1 MATLSVMMK
10 PASGSCDL
18 RCRYCFY
25 ADESRNRETENYGQM
40 SEQTLEQ
47 VVKKTLQYATDG
59 CTFGF
64 QGGEPTLRGLEFFR
78 RFVALEKKHNH
89 RGVPVERAI
98 QTNGI
103 HLTQEWATFFR
114 RNHFLVG
121 LSLDGGE
128 AIHDRNRVDAGGQ
141 GTFRRVMNAVELLR
155 SNEVDFNILCVVTEQ
170 NAPHIEEIYRF
181 FMEQGLVYQQYIA
194 CLDPLGSQRGSQPYS
209 LTPQTYGDFL
219 IRLFDL
225 WFADRMA
232 GKFVFN
238 RYFEN
243 LAGLMLGRPN
253 ELCGMGA
260 CAPQLVVEADGSAYP
275 CDFYMLDDYRLGSF
289 QTDTV
294 PDMAQVWNR
303 SAFAREATMGLEACR
318 SCPYGGLCRGG
329 CRRDR
334 QGVDLHRV
342 GRNYFCPAYRRF
354 FAHAI
359 PRLQLM
365 LSMQRG

>member
-181 FMEQGLVYQQYIA
+181 FMEQGLVYQQYI
-194 CLDPLGSQRGSQPYS
+194 SSTS
-209 LTPQTYGDFL
+209 
-219 IRLFDL
+219 
-225 WFADRMA
+225 
-232 GKFVFN
+232 
-238 RYFEN
+238 
-243 LAGLMLGRPN
+243 
-253 ELCGMGA
+253 
-260 CAPQLVVEADGSAYP
+260 CA
-275 CDFYMLDDYRLGSF
+275 
-289 QTDTV
+289 
-294 PDMAQVWNR
+294 W
-303 SAFAREATMGLEACR
+303 
-318 SCPYGGLCRGG
+318 
-329 CRRDR
+329 
-334 QGVDLHRV
+334 
-342 GRNYFCPAYRRF
+342 
-354 FAHAI
+354 
-359 PRLQLM
+359 
-365 LSMQRG
+365 